1 MLSFQREA
9 VRPPLATDRRFERT
23 RNRAHVITT
32 GVEAASLPRRQPQ
45 ESRLA
50 RRLGEDFLGYI
61 IPRFNFVVHPV
72 LPYIFEA
79 QGDHYEETNC
89 IGPDSEDHLYG
100 AMSAITRWRPDA
112 GM

>member
-1 MLSFQREA
+1 
-9 VRPPLATDRRFERT
+9 VRWAF
-23 RNRAHVITT
+23 VS
-32 GVEAASLPRRQPQ
+32 G
-45 ESRLA
+45 
-50 RRLGEDFLGYI
+50 LGEDFLGYI